1 MPLAR
6 FKRKSPP
13 QEQSSTMA
21 PITPHALH
29 IPEILELILSFL
41 SEHTLRH
48 VTALVSTDWLC
59 LSRRLW
65 LRDSVSLWAS
75 NAPPEKRSQAMD
87 GFSTS
92 QILTLAPDAR
102 EQQRRSLYPWPFA
115 SHAQRQI
122 AWREVLSRLQ
132 TLAISKAL
140 DRIRMLELRGHLDVR
155 VFTRVVEQCC
165 LGPQLVVLR
174 LESFDKGDYYF
185 IERALKGCPKLQELT
200 VLPRAEGVDRQAVP
214 GESPEDPGSGS
225 EAVKEAS
232 DMLVERRLVE
242 PLDWNLTL
250 KLKTL
255 VLFKPMLSQRVLEA
269 ILRCCPEMTVLK
281 LISVIERAS
290 FQDAAAILPADATAT
305 TATTVAGATGG
316 ATSPI
321 SPSNA
326 DGNSENNSNSNVI
339 INPAPTAQERLSA
352 TAPYDI
358 STFLVRIARSC
369 PKLHTFHLSL
379 QTRRLTKGHLKT
391 MLTEFTR
398 LQHWSFVTRD
408 VASPPIL
415 PLLHD
420 RTLSSSSL
428 TVNALLSN
436 RMTTLEIRNAGLTDG
451 FQMTAGPDGWSTS
464 TLSRALHDFLCT
476 TPTLRHLIAPT
487 VTYYTEY
494 MDLNRVLVGSR
505 DSHPDTPR
513 SDGRF
518 WACRALET
526 LHLEIRA
533 RYEADTLHH
542 SRVIFGYL
550 SKCCPQ
556 LVDLQIRRPYLSF
569 WLVSGM
575 CLLSRL
581 HRLERLRLCCRSY
594 TRFDAEVLEWI
605 RREGHPWGKVSPRGV
620 ASSSSFVEATK
631 LAWRMMMIRANVGRS
646 RSALSS
652 LSAAAAAATANGIS
666 PHSFAATAA
675 SSASSATGFP
685 ALSPKVSALLTNSLA
700 ASDTMRELSL
710 KDFATLGDMKD
721 IEDLQIERLLQY
733 RLGLPCWPRLESWTI
748 EHDGWF
754 DDGTKIGIERLR
766 PDVEFRFSTRSFH
779 GSEYP

>member
-6 FKRKSPP
+6 FKKKSPP
-13 QEQSSTMA
+13 HEHSKSIA
-21 PITPHALH
+21 LITPHALH

-59 LSRRLW
+59 ISRRLW
-65 LRDSVSLWAS
+65 HRDSVSLWAS

-132 TLAISKAL
+132 TLAINKAL

-200 VLPRAEGVDRQAVP
+200 VLPRADGVDRQAVP

-232 DMLVERRLVE
+232 EMLVERRLVE

-281 LISVIERAS
+281 LISLIERAS
-290 FQDAAAILPADATAT
+290 FQDAAILPADATAI
-305 TATTVAGATGG
+305 APGMAESA
-316 ATSPI
+316 ASPTSPG
-321 SPSNA
+321 NA
-326 DGNSENNSNSNVI
+326 DGSSEDNSNSNVI

-358 STFLVRIARSC
+358 TTFLIRTARSC

-464 TLSRALHDFLCT
+464 TLSKALHDFLCT

-526 LHLEIRA
+526 LQLEIRA

-581 HRLERLRLCCRSY
+581 HKLERLRLCCRSY

-631 LAWRMMMIRANVGRS
+631 LAWRMMMIRANVRKS
-646 RSALSS
+646 RSALGS
-652 LSAAAAAATANGIS
+652 LSAAAAVNGHSS
-666 PHSFAATAA
+666 PSSAAA
-675 SSASSATGFP
+675 SSASSTIGVSAF
-685 ALSPKVSALLTNSLA
+685 SPKVSSLIA
-700 ASDTMRELSL
+700 QSFVASDTMRELSL